1 MAKIIPGDNMNHEI
15 DLEKYAVH
23 TDLAID
29 YVENKEFNEVKL
41 YGNIKVT
48 NTVLDE
54 IMAKEINKKAG
65 RYITIQFNDITDYSN
80 REEVKKVFTSELKK
94 LLKLDS
100 NSKVLIVGLGNSKST
115 PDALGPL
122 VIDNILITNH
132 LFEYS
137 KVEDGFIRTYGIK
150 PGVLASTGIETS
162 DFVKGI
168 VDEIKPNLL
177 VVIDALAS
185 GSIDRVNKTI
195 QITDTGIS
203 PGGGIGN
210 KRKEISYETLGIDV
224 IAIGVPTVVDAVT
237 IVSDTINYIY
247 KHYSYNK
254 MNINNPKNKLISI
267 LNNNYLKEDI
277 EINEN
282 DKKNLLG
289 IIGNFK
295 EEELKELIFEVLT
308 PIGYNL
314 IVTPKEIDFIVEI
327 LSDIISSGINAS
339 LHDNVD
345 NL

>member
-1 MAKIIPGDNMNHEI
+1 MNHEI
-15 DLEKYAVH
+15 DLEKYTVH

-29 YVENKEFNEVKL
+29 YVENKEFNEVNL
-41 YGNIKVT
+41 YDDIKVT
-48 NTVLDE
+48 NTVLTE
-54 IMAKEINKKAG
+54 KLAREINKKPG
-65 RYITIQFNDITDYSN
+65 RYITIQFEDVTDYSN
-80 REEVKKVFTSELKK
+80 KEKVKKVFANELKK
-94 LLKLDS
+94 IVEI
-100 NSKVLIVGLGNSKST
+100 NSESRVLIVGLGNNKST

-137 KVEDGFIRTYGIK
+137 NVEDGFIRTFGIN
-150 PGVLASTGIETS
+150 PGVFAATGIETS
-162 DFVKGI
+162 DFIKGI
-168 VDEIKPNLL
+168 VKEINPDLIIA
-177 VVIDALAS
+177 IDALAS
-185 GSIDRVNKTI
+185 GSVERLNKTI

-210 KRKEISYETLGIDV
+210 KRKEISYEEFGVKV

-237 IVSDTINYIY
+237 IVSDTINYMY

-254 MNINNPKNKLISI
+254 MNIKNPKNKLISA
-267 LNNNYLKEDI
+267 LNNNYLKENI
-277 EINEN
+277 EVEES

-295 EEELKELIFEVLT
+295 EEELRELIFEVLT

-314 IVTPKEIDFIVEI
+314 MVTPKEIDFIIEI
-327 LSDIISSGINAS
+327 LSDIISSGINNA
-339 LHDNVD
+339 LHENVD

>member
-1 MAKIIPGDNMNHEI
+1 MNHEI
-15 DLEKYAVH
+15 DLEKYTVH

-29 YVENKEFNEVKL
+29 YVENKEFNEVNL
-41 YGNIKVT
+41 YDDIKVT
-48 NTVLDE
+48 NTVLTE
-54 IMAKEINKKAG
+54 KLAREINKKPG
-65 RYITIQFNDITDYSN
+65 RYITIQFEDVTDYSN
-80 REEVKKVFTSELKK
+80 KEKVKKVFTNELKK
-94 LLKLDS
+94 IVEI
-100 NSKVLIVGLGNSKST
+100 NSESRVLIVGLWKNKST

-137 KVEDGFIRTYGIK
+137 NVEDGFIRTFGIK
-150 PGVLASTGIETS
+150 PGVFAATVIETS
-162 DFVKGI
+162 DFIKGI
-168 VDEIKPNLL
+168 VKEINRDLIIA
-177 VVIDALAS
+177 IDALAS
-185 GSIDRVNKTI
+185 GSVERLNKTI

-210 KRKEISYETLGIDV
+210 KRKEISYEEFGVKV

-237 IVSDTINYIY
+237 IVSDTINYMY

-254 MNINNPKNKLISI
+254 MNIKNPKNKLISA
-267 LNNNYLKEDI
+267 LNNNYLKENI
-277 EINEN
+277 EVEES

-295 EEELKELIFEVLT
+295 EEELRELIFEVLT

-314 IVTPKEIDFIVEI
+314 MVTPKEIDFIIEI
-327 LSDIISSGINAS
+327 LSDIISSGINNA
-339 LHDNVD
+339 LHENVD

>member
-1 MAKIIPGDNMNHEI
+1 MNHEI
-15 DLEKYAVH
+15 DLEKYTVH

-29 YVENKEFNEVKL
+29 YVENKEFNEVNL
-41 YGNIKVT
+41 YDDIKVT
-48 NTVLDE
+48 NTVLTE
-54 IMAKEINKKAG
+54 KLAREINKKPG
-65 RYITIQFNDITDYSN
+65 RYITIQFEDVTDYSN
-80 REEVKKVFTSELKK
+80 KEKVKKVFANELKK
-94 LLKLDS
+94 IVEI
-100 NSKVLIVGLGNSKST
+100 NSESRVLIVGLGNNKST

-137 KVEDGFIRTYGIK
+137 NVEDGFIRTFGIK
-150 PGVLASTGIETS
+150 PGVFAATGIETS
-162 DFVKGI
+162 DFIKGI
-168 VDEIKPNLL
+168 VKEINPDLIIA
-177 VVIDALAS
+177 IDALAS
-185 GSIDRVNKTI
+185 GSVERLNKTI

-210 KRKEISYETLGIDV
+210 KRKEISYEEFGVKV

-237 IVSDTINYIY
+237 IVSDTINYMY

-254 MNINNPKNKLISI
+254 MNIKNPKNKLISA
-267 LNNNYLKEDI
+267 LNNNYLKENI
-277 EINEN
+277 EVEES

-295 EEELKELIFEVLT
+295 EEELRELIFEVLT

-314 IVTPKEIDFIVEI
+314 MVTPKEIDFIIEI
-327 LSDIISSGINAS
+327 LSDIISSGINNA
-339 LHDNVD
+339 LHENVD